1 MDTEITRS
9 HNRLAEIRDKFTCIE
24 LPDIEA
30 DKLEQIVQ
38 ENEIT
43 DVIDLTNTACNAVAE
58 D

>member
-1 MDTEITRS
+1 MDTEETRS

-43 DVIDLTNTACNAVAE
+43 DVIDLTNTACNAVA
-58 D
+58 